1 MNKTE
6 NNTIQLS
13 ELIYLAYFT
22 VMFGARAIGLY
33 EGMLPYNMMLVAGML
48 LFLLKIAMTRHTFG
62 EYLLIGVLLFI
73 SLIVYYNTGEKGLL
87 LYFTMMLGMKNVSL
101 KRVMKWAAAILSISF
116 MVLVFLSVFG
126 LKQDITYLHDRAGF
140 GQVLRHSLGY
150 PYPNT
155 LFTTYIVLMVLIM
168 YVLGKQTKKQLIVT
182 STLMFLEAVYIY
194 LYSCSNTGLI
204 VATFYLFANLWL
216 QLRNRLSMVEKLVL
230 LIAYPGCALLSI
242 VGPLVTSGSL
252 FQIMDKV
259 LHNRWAYSYYYLT
272 TEPVTLFGTRF
283 GETPNDN
290 YMIDSSFLYSFLQIG
305 VIPFLIVTTLMVG
318 MIVCYVKRDKRI
330 ELAMII
336 SFCVLGLSDPF
347 FFNLS
352 YKNLMFLFVGELWYL
367 QTSKPSWFHKGLL
380 AKEIC
385 ILRCG
390 ERRISLDTPFYGR
403 IKAGLCRVRN
413 IVTDRENQLLVLFLG
428 IWVIVTAIIWAC
440 TWSSN
445 VTGAVDRMEEWEYFR
460 RILST
465 GLFSGVFGVVIS
477 IIVYWKKGGM
487 VKDENHA

>member
-1 MNKTE
+1 
-6 NNTIQLS
+6 
-13 ELIYLAYFT
+13 
-22 VMFGARAIGLY
+22 
-33 EGMLPYNMMLVAGML
+33 
-48 LFLLKIAMTRHTFG
+48 
-62 EYLLIGVLLFI
+62 
-73 SLIVYYNTGEKGLL
+73 
-87 LYFTMMLGMKNVSL
+87 
-101 KRVMKWAAAILSISF
+101 
-116 MVLVFLSVFG
+116 
-126 LKQDITYLHDRAGF
+126 
-140 GQVLRHSLGY
+140 
-150 PYPNT
+150 
-155 LFTTYIVLMVLIM
+155 
-168 YVLGKQTKKQLIVT
+168 
-182 STLMFLEAVYIY
+182 
-194 LYSCSNTGLI
+194 
-204 VATFYLFANLWL
+204 
-216 QLRNRLSMVEKLVL
+216 
-230 LIAYPGCALLSI
+230 
-242 VGPLVTSGSL
+242 
-252 FQIMDKV
+252 
-259 LHNRWAYSYYYLT
+259 
-272 TEPVTLFGTRF
+272 
-283 GETPNDN
+283 
-290 YMIDSSFLYSFLQIG
+290 
-305 VIPFLIVTTLMVG
+305 
-318 MIVCYVKRDKRI
+318 
-330 ELAMII
+330 MII

>member
-1 MNKTE
+1 
-6 NNTIQLS
+6 
-13 ELIYLAYFT
+13 
-22 VMFGARAIGLY
+22 
-33 EGMLPYNMMLVAGML
+33 
-48 LFLLKIAMTRHTFG
+48 
-62 EYLLIGVLLFI
+62 
-73 SLIVYYNTGEKGLL
+73 
-87 LYFTMMLGMKNVSL
+87 
-101 KRVMKWAAAILSISF
+101 
-116 MVLVFLSVFG
+116 
-126 LKQDITYLHDRAGF
+126 
-140 GQVLRHSLGY
+140 
-150 PYPNT
+150 
-155 LFTTYIVLMVLIM
+155 
-168 YVLGKQTKKQLIVT
+168 
-182 STLMFLEAVYIY
+182 
-194 LYSCSNTGLI
+194 
-204 VATFYLFANLWL
+204 
-216 QLRNRLSMVEKLVL
+216 
-230 LIAYPGCALLSI
+230 
-242 VGPLVTSGSL
+242 
-252 FQIMDKV
+252 
-259 LHNRWAYSYYYLT
+259 
-272 TEPVTLFGTRF
+272 
-283 GETPNDN
+283 
-290 YMIDSSFLYSFLQIG
+290 
-305 VIPFLIVTTLMVG
+305 MVG

-352 YKNLMFLFVGELWYL
+352 YKNLMFLFVGELLYF
-367 QTSKPSWFHKGLL
+367 QTSEPYWFHKGLL